1 MTPTLSWTS
10 RRSMPQRLSALLASI
25 AMLGSATV
33 QAQTVTTA
41 HENFDSAMH
50 AVRALVAA
58 ARSNDTARL
67 QAIFGPGSDELVE
80 SGDPVA
86 DKRDRAS
93 FVKAYRAR
101 HVLLDD
107 GADRKMLAVGARG
120 FQLPTP
126 LVRRDGRWEFDG
138 AAGAEELI
146 DRRIGR
152 NELDAIAV
160 CKGIVDAENDYA
172 SMTSGAQA
180 ARTYAAKLMSD
191 PGRRNGLYWEAQP
204 GEPTSPAGPF
214 LARAAEEGHIV
225 GTGAPYHGYYYH
237 LLMAQGPSAPGGA
250 KSYLAD
256 GALTGGF
263 AAVAWPAQY
272 RASGVMTFIV
282 GQDGVVYQKDLGD
295 DTEKLAQSLAAYDPD
310 SSWTPAE
317 KQR

>member
-1 MTPTLSWTS
+1 MTPTLL
-10 RRSMPQRLSALLASI
+10 RAQGRSLPQRLSALLAFI
-25 AMLGSATV
+25 AMLGSSATH
-33 QAQTVTTA
+33 AQTAASA
-41 HENFDSAMH
+41 HESFDSPMQ

-58 ARSNDTARL
+58 AQNNDIARL
-67 QAIFGPGSDELVE
+67 QAIFGSGSDELVE
-80 SGDPVA
+80 SGDDVA
-86 DKRDRAS
+86 DKSDRAN
-93 FVKAYRAR
+93 FVKAYHAK

-107 GADRKMLAVGARG
+107 GPDRRLLAVGVRG

-126 LVRRDGRWEFDG
+126 IVRRDGHWEFDG
-138 AAGAEELI
+138 AAGAEELV

-152 NELDAIAV
+152 NELDAIAA

-172 SMTSGAQA
+172 TMNSEPHAVK
-180 ARTYAAKLMSD
+180 TYAAKFMSD
-191 PGRRNGLYWEAQP
+191 PGRRNGLYWETQS

-214 LARAAEEGHIV
+214 LARAAEEGHTA
-225 GTGAPYHGYYYH
+225 GTGAPYHGYYYR
-237 LLMAQGPSAPGGA
+237 LLTAQGPSAPGGA
-250 KSYLAD
+250 KSYLVD

-295 DTEKLAQSLAAYDPD
+295 ETARLAQSLAVYDPD

-317 KQR
+317 KQP